1 MIPGG
6 PTRSRNFNDLHLQ
19 TFLLVHFDPK
29 GIFRT
34 LTNLSRPP
42 AFTSVFLPAWMR
54 HDAIPATVAAKASP
68 AGGIGPNRPACF
80 EQGVVIAGV

>member
-1 MIPGG
+1 MVSPGG

-34 LTNLSRPP
+34 LTKASNLH
-42 AFTSVFLPAWMR
+42 SVFLPAWMR

-68 AGGIGPNRPACF
+68 AGGIGPNGPACF